1 MKTTAIILTFLA
13 QLLLPPSCAQQ
24 NNHMFKMPLKEP
36 MSSGTEYP
44 PISFENLVLTPH
56 YFLIHPEPDYSRQY
70 GCDSI
75 MKVQMMFNAT
85 IDDTEYPVYLQHYA
99 ISDDQRL
106 NIYPIALHEY
116 LIGMEVTG
124 ATDRPQATLTI
135 EKNDFGKDFFLKE
148 GQKAIIDGLTVQ
160 VDRATHEHASFGPNQ
175 PFVAIG
181 VCDITLSDESGQK
194 SFSFDSHEM
203 EKKGW
208 PATEWGKYKVWILNM
223 YDRILKLKI
232 EKKYF

>member
-1 MKTTAIILTFLA
+1 MKTAAIILTFLA
-13 QLLLPPSCAQQ
+13 QLLLTASCAQQ

-36 MSSGTEYP
+36 MSSGTVYP
-44 PISFENLVLTPH
+44 PIPFENLVLTPH

-116 LIGMEVTG
+116 LIGMEITG

-135 EKNDFGKDFFLKE
+135 EKNDFGKDFF
-148 GQKAIIDGLTVQ
+148 
-160 VDRATHEHASFGPNQ
+160 
-175 PFVAIG
+175 
-181 VCDITLSDESGQK
+181 
-194 SFSFDSHEM
+194 
-203 EKKGW
+203 
-208 PATEWGKYKVWILNM
+208 
-223 YDRILKLKI
+223 
-232 EKKYF
+232 